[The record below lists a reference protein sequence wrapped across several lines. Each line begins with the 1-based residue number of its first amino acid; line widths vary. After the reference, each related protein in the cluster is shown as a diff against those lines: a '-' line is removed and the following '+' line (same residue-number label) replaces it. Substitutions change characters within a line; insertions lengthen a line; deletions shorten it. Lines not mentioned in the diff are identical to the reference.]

1 MRSKNA
7 QMAAQFRHHFGLPV
21 KSFPDIAGV
30 DLDLHEKLL
39 AEELEEFIEAADDR
53 DPVELLDALAD
64 LVYVAYGV
72 ALECGFDLDAAFAEV
87 HRSNMSKLLT
97 EDEARQLG
105 MQLLDVAGITP
116 EMIEAFRAAWLA
128 ADGRKEKGQR
138 IRAGLTAVMRTNTTA
153 SE

>member
-7 QMAAQFRHHFGLPV
+7 QMVAQFRHHFGLPV

-64 LVYVAYGV
+64 LVYVAYGC

-87 HRSNMSKLLT
+87 HRSNLSKLMPDGTVLRRDDGKVLKGPNFT
-97 EDEARQLG
+97 PPDLREL
-105 MQLLDVAGITP
+105 AG
-116 EMIEAFRAAWLA
+116 
-128 ADGRKEKGQR
+128 K
-138 IRAGLTAVMRTNTTA
+138 
-153 SE
+153 